1 MNSWNV
7 VAIANTL
14 TKCTTIQKTFNGSST
29 DGSFITAVS
38 NLFLSPLEKIAWLQI
53 WDNSVWFSF
62 LYWKWI
68 WGDSNIFLSG
78 IGDPFLHQN
87 IRYHCPV
94 YCVFNFEKCNS
105 GVFTRNIWL
114 YDRGNYEALSSE
126 LNETNWNSL
135 KNDDINI
142 YAQNITDKIITAAKR
157 HIPNE
162 NIKVRQSD
170 PPWLNN
176 TIKKMIRERK
186 RLFNKFKS
194 TRNDIDFQNL

>member
-1 MNSWNV
+1 M
-7 VAIANTL
+7 
-14 TKCTTIQKTFNGSST
+14 
-29 DGSFITAVS
+29 
-38 NLFLSPLEKIAWLQI
+38 
-53 WDNSVWFSF
+53 
-62 LYWKWI
+62 
-68 WGDSNIFLSG
+68 
-78 IGDPFLHQN
+78 
-87 IRYHCPV
+87 
-94 YCVFNFEKCNS
+94 
-105 GVFTRNIWL
+105 FTRNIWL

-157 HIPNE
+157 HIPNK

-186 RLFNKFKS
+186 RLFNKFKAEAIYS
-194 TRNDIDFQNL
+194 